1 MKSLK
6 NTIKTSIWIGLCLM
20 LTILGSCKKDD
31 AVNELGKAP
40 TTADVQFTVTPTSS
54 NANIVNFKSTG
65 PGFKAI
71 WDFGNGAT
79 AEGVDAQASYPL
91 AGTYTVKLTIVTDGG
106 YASSTKTVVI
116 ASTNPAMLTDPAFTT
131 LSGGLSNATGKTWVI
146 DQSQQG
152 HLGVGPIGS
161 QFPDWYQAGPDEKTG
176 TGFYDDEMTF
186 NMNALKYTYA
196 NNGTTFANAS
206 NAPGIGGPTGS
217 NDPTVNYT
225 PATNLTWL
233 VTTVNGIKY
242 ITISNNG
249 FISYYLGVSQYQIL
263 SLTNDEMWLR
273 CLDKS
278 NAGNAWYL
286 KLIRKGYVRP
296 VVPPVQKPIQAANL
310 TDDFQNTTTFT
321 WTAENMDYVRSY
333 DNPSKFP
340 VNTSAKVGYY
350 EKRTGSDG
358 QQYGNLNV
366 TMPYRFDLTAKNKI
380 RLKVFLPGG
389 NDFTKVSPTVSIKL
403 QNSLLGGNAWTT
415 QLEVVKTITAA
426 QYNSWVQLEFDFGA
440 YSAQTLYDKI
450 VVQLGGEGHVN
461 PGIFYIDDFEFK

>member
-6 NTIKTSIWIGLCLM
+6 NTIKTSIWIILAVM
-20 LTILGSCKKDD
+20 LTVLGSCKKDESTT
-31 AVNELGKAP
+31 ELGKAP
-40 TTADVQFTVTPTSS
+40 TAADVQFTVTPTST
-54 NANIVNFKSTG
+54 NANVVNFKSTG

-91 AGTYTVKLTIVTDGG
+91 GGSYTVKLTIVTDGG

-116 ASTNPAMLTDPAFTT
+116 ANTNPAMLTDPAFTT

-242 ITISNNG
+242 ITISNSG

-296 VVPPVQKPIQAANL
+296 VVPPVQKPLQAANL
-310 TDDFQNTTTFT
+310 TDDFQNTSTFT
-321 WTAENMDYVRSY
+321 WTAENMDYVRAY

-350 EKRTGSDG
+350 EKRTGNDG
-358 QQYGNLNV
+358 QYGNLNV
-366 TMPYRFDLTAKNKI
+366 TMPYRFDLTTKNKI
-380 RLKVFLPGG
+380 RLKVFFPGG
-389 NDFTKVSPTVSIKL
+389 NDFTKVAPTVSIKL
-403 QNSLLGGNAWTT
+403 QNSLLGGNAYTT
-415 QLEVVKTITAA
+415 QLEVVKTITAV
-426 QYNSWVQLEFDFGA
+426 QYNNWIQLEFDFSPYA
-440 YSAQTLYDKI
+440 AQTLYDKI
-450 VVQLGGEGHVN
+450 VVQLGGEGHPN

>member
-6 NTIKTSIWIGLCLM
+6 NTIKTSYWIGLCLM
-20 LTILGSCKKDD
+20 LTILASCKKDD
-31 AVNELGKAP
+31 SVNELGKTP
-40 TTADVQFTVTPTSS
+40 TSADVQFTVTPTST
-54 NANIVNFKSTG
+54 NANIVNFKSNS

-91 AGTYTVKLTIVTDGG
+91 AGTYTIKLTIVTDGG
-106 YASSTKTVVI
+106 YASTTKTVVI
-116 ASTNPAMLTDPAFTT
+116 ATTNPAMLTDPAFTT

-146 DQSQQG
+146 DQTQPG

-161 QFPDWYQAGPDEKTG
+161 QFPDWYQAGPNEKATN
-176 TGFYDDEMTF
+176 GFYDDEMTF

-225 PATNLTWL
+225 PPTNLTWL

-310 TDDFQNTTTFT
+310 TDDF
-321 WTAENMDYVRSY
+321 
-333 DNPSKFP
+333 
-340 VNTSAKVGYY
+340 YY
-350 EKRTGSDG
+350 EKRTGPDG
-358 QQYGNLNV
+358 QYGNLNV
-366 TMPYRFDLTAKNKI
+366 TMPYRFDLTTKNKI

-389 NDFTKVSPTVSIKL
+389 NDFTKVAPTVSIKL

-415 QLEVVKTITAA
+415 QLEVVKTITAS

-450 VVQLGGEGHVN
+450 VVQLGGEGHPN